1 MPISKANKTG
11 KGKAITFNNILK
23 LAKAENFGKKGSF

>member
-11 KGKAITFNNILK
+11 KEKALIFNNILK
-23 LAKAENFGKKGSF
+23 IAKAENIWKK